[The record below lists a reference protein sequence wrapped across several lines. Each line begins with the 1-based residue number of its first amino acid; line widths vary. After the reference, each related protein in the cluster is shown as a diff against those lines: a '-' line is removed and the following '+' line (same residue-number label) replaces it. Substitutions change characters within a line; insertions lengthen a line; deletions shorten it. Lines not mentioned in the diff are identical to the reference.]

1 MTKIVT
7 LLDGSDYT
15 KSVLDH
21 TAWAALRTGAT
32 VDVVHVIGRRQSDT
46 PMDWSGSLELGVR
59 SNLLHELAEHD
70 AQKARLAQ
78 ERGKLIVDAGVQH
91 LLSAGVVDARAKLQ
105 RGDVVETLK
114 QLEAEADLIV
124 LGKRGEAAD
133 FAKMHL
139 GSNLERVARVTKKPV
154 MVASRAFTPVN
165 AFMIAYDGGPSAD
178 KAVDH
183 IAHGKLFPQIPC
195 HLVMAGSDTEQARSR
210 LENANRK
217 LVEAGFQTEATLI
230 PGDAEKVLS
239 EYVKTHDVGLLV
251 MGAYGHSR
259 IRNFIIGSTTT
270 EMIRSVLI
278 PVMLFR

>member
-21 TAWAALRTGAT
+21 TVWAALKTGAA
-32 VDVVHVIGRRQSDT
+32 VEVVHVIGRRQSDT

-59 SNLLHELAEHD
+59 SHLLHELAEND

-91 LLSAGVVDARAKLQ
+91 LIAAGVVSAKAKLL
-105 RGDVVETLK
+105 RGDIVETLK
-114 QLEAEADLIV
+114 ELEAEADLII

-139 GSNLERVARVTKKPV
+139 GSNLERVARVSKKPV
-154 MVASRAFTPVN
+154 MVASRAFKPVN

-178 KAVDH
+178 KAVEH
-183 IAHGKLFPQIPC
+183 IAHGKLFPGTPC

-210 LENANRK
+210 LANAERK
-217 LVEAGFQTEATLI
+217 LNEASFETVTSLVA
-230 PGDAEKVLS
+230 GDAEKVIS
-239 EYVKTHDVGLLV
+239 EYVTTHDIRLLV

>member
-1 MTKIVT
+1 
-7 LLDGSDYT
+7 
-15 KSVLDH
+15 
-21 TAWAALRTGAT
+21 
-32 VDVVHVIGRRQSDT
+32 DT

-70 AQKARLAQ
+70 AQKSRLAQ

-91 LLSAGVVDARAKLQ
+91 LAAAGVSQAKARLL
-105 RGDVVETLK
+105 RGDIVEVLK
-114 QLEAEADLIV
+114 DIEADADLIV

-133 FAKMHL
+133 FARMHL
-139 GSNLERVARVTKKPV
+139 GSNLERVARVSSKPV
-154 MVASRAFTPVN
+154 MVASRAFKPVN
-165 AFMIAYDGGPSAD
+165 AFMIAYDGGASAD

-183 IAHGKLFPQIPC
+183 IAKGKLFPGTPC
-195 HLVMAGSDTEQARSR
+195 HLVIAGSDTEQARSR

-217 LVEAGFQTEATLI
+217 LTAAGFETHASLI
-230 PGDAEKVLS
+230 PGDAEKVIA
-239 EYVKTHDVGLLV
+239 EYVKANDIGLLV

>member
-1 MTKIVT
+1 MTKIIT

-21 TAWAALRTGAT
+21 TAWAALKTGAS

-59 SNLLHELAEHD
+59 SHLLHELAEHD

-78 ERGKLIVDAGVQH
+78 ERGKLIVDAGAQH
-91 LLSAGVVDARAKLQ
+91 LLSAGVIEARARLQ
-105 RGDVVETLK
+105 RGDVVEVLK
-114 QLEAEADLIV
+114 ELEAEADLIV

-139 GSNLERVARVTKKPV
+139 GSNLERVARVSKKPV
-154 MVASRAFTPVN
+154 MVASRAFSPVN
-165 AFMIAYDGGPSAD
+165 AFMIAYDGGSSAD
-178 KAVDH
+178 KAVEH
-183 IAHGKLFPQIPC
+183 IAHGKLFPGTPC
-195 HLVMAGSDTEQARSR
+195 HLVMAGADTEQARSR
-210 LENANRK
+210 LESASQK
-217 LVEAGFQTEATLI
+217 LTEAGFQTETSLI
-230 PGDAEKVLS
+230 PGEAEKVIS
-239 EYVKTHDVGLLV
+239 EYVKAHDIGLLV